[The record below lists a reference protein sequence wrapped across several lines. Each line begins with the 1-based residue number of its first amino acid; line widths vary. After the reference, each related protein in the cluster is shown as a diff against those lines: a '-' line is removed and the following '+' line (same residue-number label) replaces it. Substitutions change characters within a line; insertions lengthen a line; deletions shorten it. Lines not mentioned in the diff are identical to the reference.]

1 MSYQKKPMKLALFL
15 VRALGV
21 CAILQCGGSV
31 WAGDPRVER
40 GTAKFTAVDKEKC
53 PSPFRLD
60 DHEFDYQIQWR
71 DVDSPRF
78 ELAEVTFP
86 SPVKTPHERNNTVH
100 CELYRAKQA
109 GKRPAVIVLHI
120 LGGDFALARLFCHA
134 LNQGGTTALFLK
146 MPYYGPRREPGVNR
160 RMIAEDPAET
170 VAGMTQAV
178 LDIRRGAA
186 FLASRDD
193 VDPEQLG
200 ILGVSLGGITAA
212 LAAEAEPRL
221 ASVCLLL
228 AGGDFPKIAAESAE
242 FKKQREKFL
251 ASGKDP
257 TGLLAGVRVV
267 DPLSYAELLRGR
279 RVLMLNAK
287 SDEVIP
293 RACTEAL
300 WIGAGKPE
308 ILWLSGG
315 HYSVMRHLPTAL
327 MRANHFF
334 AERPTR

>member
-1 MSYQKKPMKLALFL
+1 MKTSSLIAAFL
-15 VRALGV
+15 VSGV
-21 CAILQCGGSV
+21 LLTLAQ
-31 WAGDPRVER
+31 WAEAQQPKVDR
-40 GTAKFTAVDKEKC
+40 GTARFVALEKEKC
-53 PSPFRLD
+53 PAPFRLD
-60 DHEFDYQIQWR
+60 DHEFDYQVQWR
-71 DVDSPRF
+71 ELESPRY
-78 ELAEVTFP
+78 EMADVTFP

-100 CELYRAKQA
+100 CELYRPKQA

-120 LGGDFALARLFCHA
+120 LGGDFALARLFCHS

-160 RMIAEDPAET
+160 RMIATDPEET

-178 LDIRRGAA
+178 LDIRRAAA

-193 VDPEQLG
+193 VDPEQIG
-200 ILGVSLGGITAA
+200 ILGVSLGGITAS
-212 LAAEAEPRL
+212 LAAEAEPRIQN
-221 ASVCLLL
+221 VCLLL

-242 FKKQREKFL
+242 FKKERERFL

-257 TGLLAGVRVV
+257 TRLLEGVRQV
-267 DPLSYAELLRGR
+267 DPLTYAELLRDR
-279 RVLMLNAK
+279 RVFMLNAK

-300 WIGAGKPE
+300 WTAAGEPE

-327 MRANHFF
+327 IRTNHFF
-334 AERPTR
+334 AADSQAANGGQ

>member
-1 MSYQKKPMKLALFL
+1 MKSAPVVTQTLLGCIMLACCDTTL
-15 VRALGV
+15 AKE
-21 CAILQCGGSV
+21 
-31 WAGDPRVER
+31 PRVDR
-40 GTAKFTAVDKEKC
+40 GTAKFVAIDPEKC
-53 PSPFRLD
+53 PAPFRLD
-60 DHEFDYQIQWR
+60 DHAFDYQVQWR

-78 ELAEVTFP
+78 ELADVTFP

-100 CELYRAKQA
+100 CELYRPKQD

-120 LGGDFALARLFCHA
+120 LGGDFALARLFCHS

-160 RMIAEDPAET
+160 RMIAEDPEET

-178 LDIRRGAA
+178 LDIRRAAA

-193 VDPEQLG
+193 VDSEQLG

-221 ASVCLLL
+221 TNVCLLL

-242 FKKQREKFL
+242 FKRQREKFL
-251 ASGKDP
+251 SSGKDP
-257 TGLLAGVRVV
+257 TGLLAGVKQV
-267 DPLSYAELLRGR
+267 DPLTYAELLRGR

-293 RACTEAL
+293 KACTEAL

-308 ILWLSGG
+308 IVWLTGG

-327 MRANHFF
+327 MRANQFF
-334 AERPTR
+334 AASSTR

>member
-1 MSYQKKPMKLALFL
+1 MKPSLLALPAFAAGTVL
-15 VRALGV
+15 LW
-21 CAILQCGGSV
+21 CGMLL
-31 WAGDPRVER
+31 AEAPRVDR
-40 GTAKFTAVDKEKC
+40 GTAKFTAIDKEKC
-53 PSPFRLD
+53 PLPFRLE
-60 DHEFDYQIQWR
+60 DHEFDYQVRWR
-71 DVDSPRF
+71 EVDSARF
-78 ELAEVTFP
+78 ELADVTFP

-100 CELYRAKQA
+100 CELYRTKQA

-120 LGGDFALARLFCHA
+120 LGGDFALARLFCHS

-160 RMIAEDPAET
+160 RMIAEDPEET

-178 LDIRRGAA
+178 LDIRRAAA
-186 FLASRDD
+186 FLASQDD
-193 VDPEQLG
+193 VDPERLG
-200 ILGVSLGGITAA
+200 IMGVSLGGITAS

-221 ASVCLLL
+221 ANVCLLL

-257 TGLLAGVRVV
+257 TGLLAGVQQV
-267 DPLSYAELLRGR
+267 DPLTYAELLRDR

-308 ILWLSGG
+308 IVWLSGG
-315 HYSVMRHLPTAL
+315 HYTVMRHLPTAL
-327 MRANHFF
+327 MRANQFF
-334 AERPTR
+334 AMERKAEP

>member
-1 MSYQKKPMKLALFL
+1 MESPGHFTSLLLTACALA
-15 VRALGV
+15 ACCPCLG
-21 CAILQCGGSV
+21 A
-31 WAGDPRVER
+31 AEPKVER
-40 GTAKFTAVDKEKC
+40 GTAQFVAIDKDKC
-53 PSPFRLD
+53 PAPFRLD
-60 DHEFDYQIQWR
+60 DHEFEYQIEWR
-71 DVDSPRF
+71 GVDSPRF
-78 ELAEVTFP
+78 ELADVRFP

-109 GKRPAVIVLHI
+109 GKRPAVVVLHI
-120 LGGDFALARLFCHA
+120 LGGDFALARLFCHS

-160 RMIAEDPAET
+160 RMIAEDPEET

-178 LDIRRGAA
+178 LDIRRAAA
-186 FLASRDD
+186 FLASQED
-193 VDPEQLG
+193 VDADRLG
-200 ILGVSLGGITAA
+200 IMGVSLGGITAA

-221 ASVCLLL
+221 NNVCLLL
-228 AGGDFPKIAAESAE
+228 AGGDFPKIALESAE
-242 FKKQREKFL
+242 FKKERDRFL

-257 TGLLAGVRVV
+257 ARLLEGVRSV
-267 DPLSYAELLRGR
+267 DPLTYGELLRER

-300 WIGAGKPE
+300 WTAAGKPE

-315 HYSVMRHLPTAL
+315 HYTVMRHLPTAL
-327 MRANHFF
+327 TRANQFF
-334 AERPTR
+334 STPKMVEAKSE

>member
-1 MSYQKKPMKLALFL
+1 MRAPPLIAGVLLCGALAQTLTN
-15 VRALGV
+15 RAQAQDQDV
-21 CAILQCGGSV
+21 
-31 WAGDPRVER
+31 DR
-40 GTAKFTAVDKEKC
+40 GTARFVALDKEKC
-53 PSPFRLD
+53 PKLFRLE
-60 DHEFDYQIQWR
+60 DHEFDYQVRWR
-71 DVDSPRF
+71 DFDSPRY
-78 ELAEVTFP
+78 ELADVTFP

-100 CELYRAKQA
+100 CELYRPKHA

-120 LGGDFALARLFCHA
+120 LGGDFALARLFCHS

-160 RMIAEDPAET
+160 RMIAEDPEET

-178 LDIRRGAA
+178 LDIRRAAA

-193 VDPEQLG
+193 VDPEQIG
-200 ILGVSLGGITAA
+200 ILGVSLGGITAS
-212 LAAEAEPRL
+212 LAAEAEPRIQN
-221 ASVCLLL
+221 VCLLL

-242 FKKQREKFL
+242 FKKERERFL

-257 TGLLAGVRVV
+257 SRLLEGVRQV
-267 DPLSYAELLRGR
+267 DPLTYAELLRDR

-293 RACTEAL
+293 RACTESL
-300 WIGAGKPE
+300 WTAAGKPE
-308 ILWLSGG
+308 IIWLSGG

-327 MRANHFF
+327 IRANHFF
-334 AERPTR
+334 AVDGSAKDR

>member
-1 MSYQKKPMKLALFL
+1 MKFALFL
-15 VRALGV
+15 VSSFVAAVL
-21 CAILQCGGSV
+21 LSCGAV
-31 WAGDPRVER
+31 FADELRMDR
-40 GTAKFTAVDKEKC
+40 GTAKFTAIDSDKC
-53 PSPFRLD
+53 PVPFRLE
-60 DHEFDYQIQWR
+60 DHEFDYQVQWR

-78 ELAEVTFP
+78 ELANVTFP

-100 CELYRAKQA
+100 CELYRPKQA

-120 LGGDFALARLFCHA
+120 LGGDFALARLFCHS

-178 LDIRRGAA
+178 LDIRRAAA

-193 VDPEQLG
+193 VDSEQLG

-221 ASVCLLL
+221 TNVCLLL

-257 TGLLAGVRVV
+257 TGLLAGVKQV
-267 DPLSYAELLRGR
+267 DPLTYAELLRDR

-293 RACTEAL
+293 KACTEAL

-308 ILWLSGG
+308 IVWLTGG

-327 MRANHFF
+327 IRANQFF
-334 AERPTR
+334 AEAPRR